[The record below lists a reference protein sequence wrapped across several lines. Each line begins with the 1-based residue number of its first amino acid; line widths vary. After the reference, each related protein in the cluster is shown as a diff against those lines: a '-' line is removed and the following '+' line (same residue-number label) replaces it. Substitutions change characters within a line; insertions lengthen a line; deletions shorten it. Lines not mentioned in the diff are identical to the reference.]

1 MSWTWTD
8 RRRGGGG
15 KVCTAVAC
23 GRWYAGGEWYMCGIE
38 CDGGDVGD
46 RVGMGIG
53 MADERGDM
61 EWVAVG

>member
-1 MSWTWTD
+1 
-8 RRRGGGG
+8 
-15 KVCTAVAC
+15 
-23 GRWYAGGEWYMCGIE
+23 MCGIE